1 MLVPTFQAPHRVPT
15 ALKHLRNWL
24 CWRLIQKPEDKK
36 PRKVPF
42 YSSGALREA
51 QGTDSDRAQ
60 LVTFDEA
67 VYAAERGGYTGIGFA
82 PFADTG
88 IVALD
93 FDNCVDNGVI
103 DPNVL
108 SLVTPTYAEIS
119 PSGTGIRAFMRGS
132 LVSRKDSKGEKGPFG
147 IEFFG
152 TNGFV
157 TVTGNVLS
165 DCELF
170 GTDQTIC
177 ELTPPVLD
185 VYRQRFGDVAMPGLF
200 GDESG
205 NDAYMLGLTPT
216 LGWDKA
222 KIVAML
228 AECDANTDRDHWL
241 KALMAVHHETG
252 GSDEGL
258 DIVDAWSATAQNYGG
273 RADVEG
279 RWRSFGKGGASTI
292 TGRWLTKWHAECTA
306 KSRYAATEDWK
317 RQIAA
322 STDQYQLREVLCPQI
337 AKDTRL
343 DDIDREALAAQLA
356 QVFKDVFRVKLPI
369 ATVRGLVAEVAV
381 KTPNRTTVENLTD
394 YRWAD
399 LPVWVRQW
407 AYITF
412 DDKFYKHDSSQLL
425 TTQGF
430 NAKFN
435 RELPRSEDGDLFLSA
450 AREALDNL
458 AIPVVSKGVYA
469 PGVPVFFKDDSG
481 DWCINTFRPS
491 SVPVAATHLTEAGK
505 RAVEVFVRH
514 VDLICGGRREVVESL
529 IIWLAY
535 RVQNPSKR
543 VNWAPIIKG
552 IEGDGK
558 SYFLDVLGAV
568 LGEANV
574 GRINPTLLGQ
584 DFNGWAEGRLI
595 VGIEEIWLPGANR
608 YETTNALK
616 PNISNDRISVH
627 RKGKDPYLVINT
639 AMYLALTNY
648 ADAVPLSDSDRRYFV
663 IFSPFTTTEQL
674 REALVKF
681 GGMDAY
687 YNELFESKD
696 KHADSLRRWLLDYP
710 IPANFNPKGRAPE
723 TDEKQQMVA
732 LNTSEE
738 ESAIRELIENG
749 GYGIGKDVISSSA
762 LSNALLTQNPSLVIK
777 TTTWN
782 RLLSRLGWS
791 KVIKKV
797 KWEGYPHAIWVRCKV
812 PSEQGAL
819 NAFIRE
825 SLDATKV
832 DAPRF
837 EKTEALP
844 VKTVEGTKPGNDLFS
859 LVP

>member
-1 MLVPTFQAPHRVPT
+1 MLVSTFQAPHRVPT
-15 ALKHLRNWL
+15 ALKHMRNWL

-42 YSSGALREA
+42 YSNGALREA

-60 LVTFDEA
+60 LATYDEA
-67 VYAAERGGYTGIGFA
+67 VRAAEQGGYTGIGFA

-93 FDNCVDNGVI
+93 FDDCVSNGVV

-108 SLVTPTYAEIS
+108 ALVTPTYAEIS

-132 LVSRKDSKGEKGPFG
+132 LVSRKDAKGDKGPFG
-147 IEFFG
+147 VEFFG

-157 TVTGNVLS
+157 TVTGNVLA

-170 GTDQTIC
+170 GTDQTVAA
-177 ELTPPVLD
+177 LTPPVLA
-185 VYRQRFGDVAMPGLF
+185 VYRQRFGEVSIPGAMGS
-200 GDESG
+200 ESE
-205 NDAYMLGLTPT
+205 NDAFMLGLTPT
-216 LGWDKA
+216 LGWDRTKL
-222 KIVAML
+222 VAML

-258 DIVDAWSATAQNYGG
+258 EIADQWSATAQNYGG

-292 TGRWLTKWHAECTA
+292 TGRWLVKWHAECTA

-381 KTPNRTTVENLTD
+381 KTQSRNVVENLCE
-394 YRWAD
+394 YRWSD
-399 LPVWVRQW
+399 LPKWVHDW
-407 AYITF
+407 SYITF

-435 RELPRSEDGDLFLSA
+435 RELARTEDGDLFLSA

-491 SVPVAATHLTEAGK
+491 SVPKAAEHLSEAGQ
-505 RAVEVFVRH
+505 RAVQVFKRH
-514 VDLICGGRREVVESL
+514 VDLICGGRSEVSESL
-529 IIWLAY
+529 FVWMAY

-543 VNWAPIIKG
+543 VNWAPVIKG

-584 DFNGWAEGRLI
+584 DFNGWAEGRLV
-595 VGIEEIWLPGANR
+595 VGIEEMWLPGANR
-608 YETTNALK
+608 YETSNALK
-616 PNISNDRISVH
+616 PNISNDRIPIH

-639 AMYLALTNY
+639 AMYFALTNY
-648 ADAVPLSDSDRRYFV
+648 ADAVPLTDSDRRYFV
-663 IFSPFTTTEQL
+663 VFSPFNTTEQL
-674 REALVKF
+674 REALAQF

-687 YNELFESKD
+687 FNELFASKD
-696 KHADSLRRWLLDYP
+696 LHADALRRWLLDYP
-710 IPANFNPKGRAPE
+710 IPATFNPKGRAPE

-732 LNTSEE
+732 LNTTEE
-738 ESAIRELIENG
+738 ESVIREVIENG
-749 GYGIGKDVISSSA
+749 GYGIAKNVICSSA
-762 LSNALLTQNPSLVIK
+762 LSNAVLTENPSLVIK
-777 TTTWN
+777 TSAWN
-782 RLLSRLGWS
+782 RLLSRLGWT
-791 KVIKKV
+791 KVVKKV
-797 KWEGYPHAIWVRCKV
+797 KWDGAAHWIWVNVKV
-812 PSEQGAL
+812 PTDQGAL
-819 NAFIRE
+819 NAFLRD
-825 SLDATKV
+825 SLDKTKENV
-832 DAPRF
+832 PLF
-837 EKTEALP
+837 EKTEDLP
-844 VKTVEGTKPGNDLFS
+844 VETAKGDKPGSDLFG
-859 LVP
+859 